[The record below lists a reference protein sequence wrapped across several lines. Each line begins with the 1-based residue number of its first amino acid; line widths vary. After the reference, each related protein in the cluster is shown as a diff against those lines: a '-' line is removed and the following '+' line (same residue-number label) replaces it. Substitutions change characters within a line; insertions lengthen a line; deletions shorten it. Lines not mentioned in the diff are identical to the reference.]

1 MMLTGSAFSR
11 HLQPAAMS
19 TAATALAMFLVMRFT
34 GTTQEAFEV
43 VRPLDVYTAEL
54 REREASLRLLLGLD
68 ICFIASFTAFFLAWA
83 SRQIED
89 GADRLAVHAGL
100 AMMLLVALLDLLEDS
115 HLLTLVREA
124 LAGSGGAVTREAVR
138 YQMVESNLKFAVSF
152 VGIAILALSWPNRT
166 ALASA
171 IRALLLLQ
179 VAFGAALLTVPDA
192 WKPLLGGIFGLFFI
206 SGPLLV
212 LYAERANLKPLP

>member
-1 MMLTGSAFSR
+1 MT
-11 HLQPAAMS
+11 
-19 TAATALAMFLVMRFT
+19 
-34 GTTQEAFEV
+34 
-43 VRPLDVYTAEL
+43 
-54 REREASLRLLLGLD
+54 
-68 ICFIASFTAFFLAWA
+68 I
-83 SRQIED
+83 
-89 GADRLAVHAGL
+89 GAG
-100 AMMLLVALLDLLEDS
+100 
-115 HLLTLVREA
+115 A